1 MLSSAKNR
9 DVGADD
15 QVSHSPLLVGPPGA
29 RYSRVNNNPGGP
41 TMFSFARFSLTAAV
55 GAGLL
60 AGAAHAA
67 EWKFNNGLPEGR
79 GESKQL
85 EQFAADVADLSG
97 GSLTIDVFHGGS
109 LNLKDND
116 VARWLPQGAVEMGL
130 VWANYLGRDVPAL
143 NAVMV
148 QGSVGSPEELITALP
163 EIQEI
168 YTEVLSEMDIVPTG
182 FMALP
187 LLKASIF
194 CREEPV
200 RTLDDLK
207 TRKLRVWS
215 NDQVETFTKLGV
227 SAQIVGQN
235 DLYVAL
241 QTGVVDCAVY
251 PALFAHTISLQE
263 VTKYASYLYPVAG
276 VPYVL
281 GASQGAWDGLSDAE
295 RDAVTTAA
303 GRVWERTNEYSQAE
317 ENEQAARAKLTEQGI
332 EFLDDFSDDDRSAFL
347 AAASSTWEELA
358 NEAGGDAPAYRQ
370 RILAVLGR

>member
-1 MLSSAKNR
+1 MKQPLRYLLSS
-9 DVGADD
+9 VLIGIGIGGA
-15 QVSHSPLLVGPPGA
+15 QV
-29 RYSRVNNNPGGP
+29 
-41 TMFSFARFSLTAAV
+41 
-55 GAGLL
+55 
-60 AGAAHAA
+60 HAE

-79 GESKQL
+79 NESKEL
-85 EQFAADVADLSG
+85 DQFAADVAELSNG
-97 GSLTIDVFHGGS
+97 NVNIKVFHGGS
-109 LNLKDND
+109 LNLQNND

-130 VWANYLGRDVPAL
+130 VWANYLGRDAPAL
-143 NAVMV
+143 NAVLI
-148 QGSVGSPEELITALP
+148 QGSVGSSEELIKVLP

-168 YTEVLSEMDIVPTG
+168 YTEELAEWGIVPTG

-200 RTLDDLK
+200 RTLEDLK

-227 SAQIVGQN
+227 AAQIVGQN
-235 DLYVAL
+235 ELYVAL

-281 GASQGAWDGLSDAE
+281 GANQDAWEKLSD
-295 RDAVTTAA
+295 DDKTAVSTAA
-303 GRVWERTNEYSQAE
+303 TRVWDRTNQYDSAE
-317 ENEQAARAKLTEQGI
+317 QKEVDAREKLAAQGI
-332 EFLDDFSDDDRSAFL
+332 EFLDEFSNEDRSAFL
-347 AAASSTWEELA
+347 DAASETWLELA
-358 NEAGGDAPAYRQ
+358 EEAGGNALAHRQ
-370 RILAVLGR
+370 RILDVLGR

>member
-1 MLSSAKNR
+1 MLGYVRRTLSVAM
-9 DVGADD
+9 V
-15 QVSHSPLLVGPPGA
+15 
-29 RYSRVNNNPGGP
+29 
-41 TMFSFARFSLTAAV
+41 
-55 GAGLL
+55 AGL
-60 AGAAHAA
+60 ACGTADAA

-79 GESKQL
+79 GESAQL
-85 EQFAADVADLSG
+85 ETFAEDVAELSD

-116 VARWLPQGAVEMGL
+116 VARWLPRGAVEMGL

-143 NAVMV
+143 NAVMI
-148 QGSVGSPEELITALP
+148 QGSVGSPEELIAALP

-168 YTEVLSEMDIVPTG
+168 YTEVLSELDIVPTG

-187 LLKASIF
+187 LLQASIF
-194 CREEPV
+194 CREDPV
-200 RTLDDLK
+200 RTLDDLRTK
-207 TRKLRVWS
+207 KLRVWS

-263 VTKYASYLYPVAG
+263 VTDYASYLYPVAG

-281 GASQGAWDGLSDAE
+281 GASKGAWDGLSDAE
-295 RDAVTTAA
+295 REAVSTAA
-303 GRVWERTNEYSQAE
+303 ARVWERTNEYSQAE
-317 ENEQAARAKLTEQGI
+317 ENEQAARAKLEEQGV
-332 EFLDDFSDDDRSAFL
+332 EFLEPFSDEDRAAFL
-347 AAASSTWEELA
+347 EAASETWAEMAE
-358 NEAGGDAPAYRQ
+358 EAGGKAPEYRQ
-370 RILAVLGR
+370 RILDVIGR

>member
-1 MLSSAKNR
+1 MLKRLNHILGTLA
-9 DVGADD
+9 VVFA
-15 QVSHSPLLVGPPGA
+15 
-29 RYSRVNNNPGGP
+29 
-41 TMFSFARFSLTAAV
+41 SF
-55 GAGLL
+55 GAG
-60 AGAAHAA
+60 AA

-85 EQFAADVADLSG
+85 ETFAKDVAELSG
-97 GSLTIDVFHGGS
+97 GSLNINVFHGGS

-116 VARWLPQGAVEMGL
+116 VARWLPRGAVEMGL

-143 NAVMV
+143 NAVMI
-148 QGSVGSPEELITALP
+148 QGSVGSPDELISALP
-163 EIQEI
+163 EIQTI
-168 YTEVLSEMDIVPTG
+168 YTEVLSELDIVPTG

-200 RTLDDLK
+200 RSLADLRK
-207 TRKLRVWS
+207 KKLRVWS
-215 NDQVETFTKLGV
+215 NDQVQTFTKLGV

-251 PALFAHTISLQE
+251 PALFAHTISLHE

-281 GASQGAWDGLSDAE
+281 GASKGAWNGLSAE
-295 RDAVTTAA
+295 ERSAVSTAA
-303 GRVWERTNEYSQAE
+303 SRVWERTNEYSQAE
-317 ENEQAARAKLTEQGI
+317 AREQAARAKLTEQGVV
-332 EFLDDFSDDDRSAFL
+332 FLEPFSETDRAAFL
-347 AAASSTWEELA
+347 EAASSTWLELA
-358 NEAGGDAPAYRQ
+358 QDAGGKAPEYRE
-370 RILAVLGR
+370 RILRVLGR

>member
-1 MLSSAKNR
+1 
-9 DVGADD
+9 
-15 QVSHSPLLVGPPGA
+15 
-29 RYSRVNNNPGGP
+29 
-41 TMFSFARFSLTAAV
+41 MFKILRFSLSAALGLGVAIGTAN
-55 GAGLL
+55 
-60 AGAAHAA
+60 AA

-85 EQFAADVADLSG
+85 ETFAADVAELSD
-97 GSLTIDVFHGGS
+97 GSLTVKIFHGGS

-116 VARWLPQGAVEMGL
+116 VARWLPRGAVEMGL

-148 QGSVGSPEELITALP
+148 QGSVGSSKELIMALP
-163 EIQEI
+163 EIQKI
-168 YTEVLSEMDIVPTG
+168 YTEVLGEWDIVPTG

-194 CREEPV
+194 CREQPV
-200 RTLDDLK
+200 RTLDDLR

-215 NDQVETFTKLGV
+215 NDQVQTFTKLGV

-281 GASQGAWDGLSDAE
+281 GASQGAWDGLTDAE
-295 RDAVTTAA
+295 RNAVSTAA
-303 GRVWERTNEYSQAE
+303 TRVWERTNEYSKAE
-317 ENEQAARAKLTEQGI
+317 ENEQAARARLAEQGI
-332 EFLDDFSDDDRSAFL
+332 EFLDAFSDEDRGAFL
-347 AAASSTWEELA
+347 EAASATWQGMAE
-358 NEAGGDAPAYRQ
+358 EAGGKAPEYRQ
-370 RILAVLGR
+370 RILDVLGR

>member
-1 MLSSAKNR
+1 MLISIIKIITTTVALVLTSVGVHAK
-9 DVGADD
+9 
-15 QVSHSPLLVGPPGA
+15 
-29 RYSRVNNNPGGP
+29 
-41 TMFSFARFSLTAAV
+41 
-55 GAGLL
+55 
-60 AGAAHAA
+60 

-85 EQFAADVADLSG
+85 ETFATDVTQLSG

-116 VARWLPQGAVEMGL
+116 VARWLPRGAVEMGL

-143 NAVMV
+143 NAVMI
-148 QGSVGSPEELITALP
+148 QGSVGSPQELISALP
-163 EIQEI
+163 EIQNI
-168 YTEVLSEMDIVPTG
+168 YTEVLSKLDIVPTG

-200 RTLDDLK
+200 SSLEKLRTK
-207 TRKLRVWS
+207 KLRVWS
-215 NDQVETFTKLGV
+215 NDQVQTFTKLGV
-227 SAQIVGQN
+227 SAQIIGQN

-251 PALFAHTISLQE
+251 PALFAHTISLNE

-281 GASQGAWDGLSDAE
+281 GASKSAWDGLSDVERQAVRTAAE
-295 RDAVTTAA
+295 R
-303 GRVWERTNEYSQAE
+303 VWARTNEYSKAE
-317 ENEQAARAKLTEQGI
+317 EKEQAAREKLKAQGL
-332 EFLDDFSDDDRSAFL
+332 EFVAPFSGEDRAAFLD
-347 AAASSTWEELA
+347 AASSTWLEIAED
-358 NEAGGDAPAYRQ
+358 AGGKAPQYRK
-370 RILAVLGR
+370 RILKVLGR

>member
-1 MLSSAKNR
+1 MLR
-9 DVGADD
+9 F
-15 QVSHSPLLVGPPGA
+15 L
-29 RYSRVNNNPGGP
+29 
-41 TMFSFARFSLTAAV
+41 RFSLPAAL
-55 GAGLL
+55 GICIS
-60 AGAAHAA
+60 AGAAQAA
-67 EWKFNNGLPEGR
+67 DWKFNNGLPEGR

-85 EQFAADVADLSG
+85 ETFAAEVAELSG
-97 GSLTIDVFHGGS
+97 GSLNIDVFHGGS

-116 VARWLPQGAVEMGL
+116 VARWLPRGAAEMGL

-168 YTEVLSEMDIVPTG
+168 YEEVLAEWGIVPTG

-194 CREEPV
+194 CREKPV
-200 RTLDDLK
+200 RTLEDLR

-281 GASQGAWDGLSDAE
+281 GASESAWNGLSDAE
-295 RDAVTTAA
+295 RTAVSTAA
-303 GRVWERTNEYSQAE
+303 ANVWKRTNEYSKAE
-317 ENEQAARAKLTEQGI
+317 ENEQAARL
-332 EFLDDFSDDDRSAFL
+332 
-347 AAASSTWEELA
+347 
-358 NEAGGDAPAYRQ
+358 N
-370 RILAVLGR
+370 

>member
-1 MLSSAKNR
+1 MFLTATRALSA
-9 DVGADD
+9 A
-15 QVSHSPLLVGPPGA
+15 LV
-29 RYSRVNNNPGGP
+29 
-41 TMFSFARFSLTAAV
+41 LTAAATV
-55 GAGLL
+55 SDAN
-60 AGAAHAA
+60 
-67 EWKFNNGLPEGR
+67 EWRFNNGLPEGR

-85 EQFAADVADLSG
+85 ETFAADVAELTG
-97 GSLTIDVFHGGS
+97 GSVTIDVFHGGS

-116 VARWLPQGAVEMGL
+116 VARWLPRGAVEMGL

-143 NAVMV
+143 NAVMI
-148 QGSVGSPEELITALP
+148 QGSVGSPEELIAALP

-168 YTEVLSEMDIVPTG
+168 YTEVLTELDIVPTG

-194 CREEPV
+194 CREDPV
-200 RTLDDLK
+200 RTLDDLRK
-207 TRKLRVWS
+207 KKLRVWS
-215 NDQVETFTKLGV
+215 NDQVETFEKLGV

-281 GASQGAWDGLSDAE
+281 GASESAWESLTDSE
-295 RDAVTTAA
+295 RDAISTAA
-303 GRVWERTNEYSQAE
+303 ARVWERTNEYSKAE
-317 ENEQAARAKLTEQGI
+317 ENEAAARAKLAEQGV
-332 EFLDDFSDDDRSAFL
+332 EFLDPFSDEDRAAFL
-347 AAASSTWEELA
+347 DAASETWSA
-358 NEAGGDAPAYRQ
+358 MAAEAGGKAPEYRE
-370 RILAVLGR
+370 RILGVLGR

>member
-1 MLSSAKNR
+1 MRKLLNRFLAAATVALCFASA
-9 DVGADD
+9 
-15 QVSHSPLLVGPPGA
+15 QVVA
-29 RYSRVNNNPGGP
+29 
-41 TMFSFARFSLTAAV
+41 T
-55 GAGLL
+55 
-60 AGAAHAA
+60 

-85 EQFAADVADLSG
+85 DQFAEEVAELSN
-97 GSLTIDVFHGGS
+97 GSLNIDVFHGGS
-109 LNLKDND
+109 LNLQNND
-116 VARWLPQGAVEMGL
+116 VARWLPKGAVEMGL
-130 VWANYLGRDVPAL
+130 VWANYLGRDAPAL
-143 NAVMV
+143 NAVLI
-148 QGSVGSPEELITALP
+148 QGSVGSPEELIEVLP
-163 EIQEI
+163 TIQEI
-168 YTEVLSEMDIVPTG
+168 YTEELAEWGIVPAG

-200 RTLDDLK
+200 RTLADLK

-227 SAQIVGQN
+227 AAQIVGQN

-281 GASQGAWDGLSDAE
+281 GANQKSWDGLTDDE
-295 RDAVTTAA
+295 RNAVTTAA
-303 GRVWERTNEYSQAE
+303 THVWQRTNQYDSAE
-317 ENEQAARAKLTEQGI
+317 EKEAEARANLADQGI
-332 EFLDDFSDDDRSAFL
+332 EFLEAFSDDDRDAFL
-347 AAASSTWEELA
+347 AAASETWKTLA
-358 NEAGGDAPAYRQ
+358 EDAGGNAPANRQ
-370 RILAVLGR
+370 RILDVLGR

>member
-1 MLSSAKNR
+1 MFKLLYAMVVTFTGLSI
-9 DVGADD
+9 
-15 QVSHSPLLVGPPGA
+15 
-29 RYSRVNNNPGGP
+29 
-41 TMFSFARFSLTAAV
+41 FAS
-55 GAGLL
+55 
-60 AGAAHAA
+60 AAHST

-85 EQFAADVADLSG
+85 ETFAADVAELTD
-97 GSLTIDVFHGGS
+97 GSLKIDVFHGGS

-116 VARWLPQGAVEMGL
+116 VARWLPKGAVEMGL

-148 QGSVGSPEELITALP
+148 QGSVGSSDELITALP

-168 YTEVLSEMDIVPTG
+168 YKEVLGELDIVPAG

-187 LLKASIF
+187 ILKASIF
-194 CREEPV
+194 CREKPV
-200 RTLDDLK
+200 RTLADLK

-281 GASQGAWDGLSDAE
+281 GVSEGAWNELDDTQRNAI
-295 RDAVTTAA
+295 TTAA
-303 GRVWERTNEYSQAE
+303 ESVWARTNEYSQADAK
-317 ENEQAARAKLTEQGI
+317 ENTARQKLSEQGI
-332 EFLDDFSDDDRSAFL
+332 EFLDAFSDGDRSSFL
-347 AAASSTWEELA
+347 TAASETWKSMAED
-358 NEAGGDAPAYRQ
+358 AGGKAPEYRQ
-370 RILAVLGR
+370 RILDVLGR

>member
-1 MLSSAKNR
+1 MNAIFRRTLPVALAL
-9 DVGADD
+9 G
-15 QVSHSPLLVGPPGA
+15 LV
-29 RYSRVNNNPGGP
+29 
-41 TMFSFARFSLTAAV
+41 
-55 GAGLL
+55 AGT
-60 AGAAHAA
+60 GTAA

-79 GESKQL
+79 GESAQL
-85 EQFAADVADLSG
+85 ETFAADVAELTG

-116 VARWLPQGAVEMGL
+116 VARWLPRGAVEMGL

-143 NAVMV
+143 NAVMI
-148 QGSVGSPEELITALP
+148 QGSVGSPEELIAALP

-168 YTEVLSEMDIVPTG
+168 YTEVLGELDIVPTG

-194 CREEPV
+194 CREDPV
-200 RTLDDLK
+200 RTLDELRTK
-207 TRKLRVWS
+207 KLRVWS

-281 GASQGAWDGLSDAE
+281 GASKAAWDGLGDDE
-295 RDAVTTAA
+295 RAAITTAA
-303 GRVWERTNEYSQAE
+303 ARVWERTNEYSKAE
-317 ENEQAARAKLTEQGI
+317 ENEAAARAKLAEQGI
-332 EFLDDFSDDDRSAFL
+332 EFLDAFSDEDRAAFL
-347 AAASSTWEELA
+347 EAASATWLQMAE
-358 NEAGGDAPAYRQ
+358 EAGGNAPEYRQ
-370 RILAVLGR
+370 RILDVLGR

>member
-1 MLSSAKNR
+1 MRKFLS
-9 DVGADD
+9 
-15 QVSHSPLLVGPPGA
+15 LLLPIACGVCLSIG
-29 RYSRVNNNPGGP
+29 
-41 TMFSFARFSLTAAV
+41 T
-55 GAGLL
+55 
-60 AGAAHAA
+60 AHAA
-67 EWKFNNGLPEGR
+67 NWKFNNGLPEGR

-85 EQFAADVADLSG
+85 EKFAEEVSDLSN
-97 GSLTIDVFHGGS
+97 GSLNIKVFHGGS

-116 VARWLPQGAVEMGL
+116 VARWLPRGAAEMGL

-143 NAVMV
+143 NAVMI
-148 QGSVGSPEELITALP
+148 QGSVGSPKELITALP
-163 EIQEI
+163 EIQKI
-168 YTEVLSEMDIVPTG
+168 YKEVLAEWKIVPTG

-187 LLKASIF
+187 ILKASIF
-194 CREEPV
+194 CREKPV
-200 RTLDDLK
+200 RTLDDLR

-281 GASQGAWDGLSDAE
+281 GASESAWNTLSDKE
-295 RDAVTTAA
+295 RASISTAA
-303 GRVWERTNEYSQAE
+303 ANVWARTNEYSKAE
-317 ENEQAARAKLTEQGI
+317 EKEQAARAKLTAQGI
-332 EFLDDFSDDDRSAFL
+332 QFLDAFSEEDRLAFL
-347 AAASSTWEELA
+347 NAASKTWQQMA
-358 NEAGGDAPAYRQ
+358 NEAGGKAPEYRQ
-370 RILAVLGR
+370 RILNVLGR

>member
-1 MLSSAKNR
+1 MFENLGRAVSAALVLGLSA
-9 DVGADD
+9 
-15 QVSHSPLLVGPPGA
+15 
-29 RYSRVNNNPGGP
+29 
-41 TMFSFARFSLTAAV
+41 
-55 GAGLL
+55 GAG
-60 AGAAHAA
+60 HAT

-79 GESKQL
+79 GESAQL
-85 EQFAADVADLSG
+85 ETFAADVAELSG
-97 GSLTIDVFHGGS
+97 GSLTIDIFHGGS

-116 VARWLPQGAVEMGL
+116 VARWLPRGAVEMGL

-143 NAVMV
+143 NAVMI
-148 QGSVGSPEELITALP
+148 QGSVGSPDELIAALP

-168 YTEVLSEMDIVPTG
+168 YTEVLGELDIVPTG

-194 CREEPV
+194 CSGDPV
-200 RTLDDLK
+200 RSLEDLR

-263 VTKYASYLYPVAG
+263 VTDYASYLYPVAG

-281 GASQGAWDGLSDAE
+281 GASKAAWEGLSDAE
-295 RDAVTTAA
+295 RDAVSTAA
-303 GRVWERTNEYSQAE
+303 ARVWERTNEYSKAE
-317 ENEQAARAKLTEQGI
+317 ENEQAARAKLAEQGI
-332 EFLDDFSDDDRSAFL
+332 EFLEPFSDEDRAAFL
-347 AAASSTWEELA
+347 EAASATWLEMAE
-358 NEAGGDAPAYRQ
+358 EAGGKAPEYRQ
-370 RILAVLGR
+370 RILDVLGR

>member
-1 MLSSAKNR
+1 MFRKLRKSLIALLGAGLTLSSAN
-9 DVGADD
+9 
-15 QVSHSPLLVGPPGA
+15 
-29 RYSRVNNNPGGP
+29 
-41 TMFSFARFSLTAAV
+41 
-55 GAGLL
+55 
-60 AGAAHAA
+60 AA

-85 EQFAADVADLSG
+85 ETFASDVEELSG
-97 GSLTIDVFHGGS
+97 GSLKINVFHGGS

-116 VARWLPQGAVEMGL
+116 VARWLPRGAVEMGL

-143 NAVMV
+143 NAVMI
-148 QGSVGSPEELITALP
+148 QGSVGSPDELIKALP

-168 YTEVLSEMDIVPTG
+168 YTEVLAEWDIVPTG

-200 RTLDDLK
+200 RTLDELRTK
-207 TRKLRVWS
+207 KLRVWS

-281 GASQGAWDGLSDAE
+281 GASEGAWNNLTDAE
-295 RDAVTTAA
+295 RDAVSTAA
-303 GRVWERTNEYSQAE
+303 ASVWERTNEYSKAE
-317 ENEQAARAKLTEQGI
+317 ENEQAARSKLAEQGI
-332 EFLDDFSDDDRSAFL
+332 EFLDAFSDDDRAAVL
-347 AAASSTWEELA
+347 AAASETWLEMAE
-358 NEAGGDAPAYRQ
+358 EAGGDAPAYRQ
-370 RILAVLGR
+370 RILDVLGR

>member
-1 MLSSAKNR
+1 
-9 DVGADD
+9 
-15 QVSHSPLLVGPPGA
+15 
-29 RYSRVNNNPGGP
+29 
-41 TMFSFARFSLTAAV
+41 MFGNIRRTFSVAAV
-55 GAGLL
+55 LALATGAVD
-60 AGAAHAA
+60 AA

-79 GESKQL
+79 GESGQL
-85 EQFAADVADLSG
+85 ETFAADVAELSG
-97 GSLTIDVFHGGS
+97 GSLTINVFHGGS

-116 VARWLPQGAVEMGL
+116 VARWLPRGAVEMGL

-143 NAVMV
+143 NAVMI

-168 YTEVLSEMDIVPTG
+168 YTEVLGELDIVPTG

-194 CREEPV
+194 CREDPV
-200 RTLDDLK
+200 RTLEDLRTK
-207 TRKLRVWS
+207 KLRVWS

-227 SAQIVGQN
+227 SAQIVWQN

-263 VTKYASYLYPVAG
+263 VTSYASYLYPVAG

-281 GASQGAWDGLSDAE
+281 GASKEAWDGLSDAE
-295 RDAVTTAA
+295 REAVSTAA
-303 GRVWERTNEYSQAE
+303 ARVWERTNEYSKAD
-317 ENEQAARAKLTEQGI
+317 ENEQAARAKLAEQGI
-332 EFLDDFSDDDRSAFL
+332 EFLDPFSDEDRAAFL
-347 AAASSTWEELA
+347 DAASATWLTMAED
-358 NEAGGDAPAYRQ
+358 AGGDAPAYRQ
-370 RILAVLGR
+370 RILDVLGR

>member
-1 MLSSAKNR
+1 MLINIIKIITTTVALVLTS
-9 DVGADD
+9 VG
-15 QVSHSPLLVGPPGA
+15 V
-29 RYSRVNNNPGGP
+29 
-41 TMFSFARFSLTAAV
+41 
-55 GAGLL
+55 
-60 AGAAHAA
+60 HAT

-85 EQFAADVADLSG
+85 ETFAADVTQLSG

-116 VARWLPQGAVEMGL
+116 VARWLPRGAVEMGL

-143 NAVMV
+143 NAVMI
-148 QGSVGSPEELITALP
+148 QGSVGSPQELISALP
-163 EIQEI
+163 EIQDI
-168 YTEVLSEMDIVPTG
+168 YTEVLNELDIVPTG

-200 RTLDDLK
+200 SSLEKLRTK
-207 TRKLRVWS
+207 KLRVWS
-215 NDQVETFTKLGV
+215 NDQVQTFTKLGV
-227 SAQIVGQN
+227 SAQIIGQN

-251 PALFAHTISLQE
+251 PALFAHTISLNE

-281 GASQGAWDGLSDAE
+281 GASKSAWDNLSDGERQAVSTAAE
-295 RDAVTTAA
+295 R
-303 GRVWERTNEYSQAE
+303 VWARTNEYSKAE
-317 ENEQAARAKLTEQGI
+317 EKEQAARAKLKAQGLEFVAPFSEQTGQH
-332 EFLDDFSDDDRSAFL
+332 FSMQPHQPGWRLQKTLRQSA
-347 AAASSTWEELA
+347 T
-358 NEAGGDAPAYRQ
+358 
-370 RILAVLGR
+370 V

>member
-1 MLSSAKNR
+1 
-9 DVGADD
+9 
-15 QVSHSPLLVGPPGA
+15 
-29 RYSRVNNNPGGP
+29 
-41 TMFSFARFSLTAAV
+41 MFKILRFSLSAVLGLGVAV
-55 GAGLL
+55 GA
-60 AGAAHAA
+60 ANAA

-85 EQFAADVADLSG
+85 EIFAADVAELSG
-97 GSLTIDVFHGGS
+97 GSLTIKVFHGGS

-116 VARWLPQGAVEMGL
+116 VARWLPRGAVEMGL

-148 QGSVGSPEELITALP
+148 QGSVGSSEELIMALP

-168 YTEVLSEMDIVPTG
+168 YTEVLAEWDIVPTG

-194 CREEPV
+194 CRKQPV
-200 RTLDDLK
+200 RTLDALR

-215 NDQVETFTKLGV
+215 NDQVQTFTKLGV

-281 GASQGAWDGLSDAE
+281 GASQGAWDGLTDAE
-295 RDAVTTAA
+295 RNAVSTAA
-303 GRVWERTNEYSQAE
+303 ARVWERTNEYSKAE
-317 ENEQAARAKLTEQGI
+317 ENEQAARARLAEQGI
-332 EFLDDFSDDDRSAFL
+332 EFLDAFSDEDRGAFL
-347 AAASSTWEELA
+347 EAASATWQEMAE
-358 NEAGGDAPAYRQ
+358 EAGGKAPEYRQ
-370 RILAVLGR
+370 RILDVLGR

>member
-1 MLSSAKNR
+1 VIEFTNLWRNKLLKLLYTLVITALGLSI
-9 DVGADD
+9 V
-15 QVSHSPLLVGPPGA
+15 
-29 RYSRVNNNPGGP
+29 
-41 TMFSFARFSLTAAV
+41 
-55 GAGLL
+55 AGS
-60 AGAAHAA
+60 AHAT
-67 EWKFNNGLPEGR
+67 EWKFNNGLPESR

-85 EQFAADVADLSG
+85 ETFANEVADLTG
-97 GSLTIDVFHGGS
+97 GSLSINVFHGGS

-130 VWANYLGRDVPAL
+130 VWANYLGRDVPSL
-143 NAVMV
+143 NAVMI
-148 QGSVGSPEELITALP
+148 QGSVGSADELITALP

-168 YTEVLSEMDIVPTG
+168 YKEVLSEFDIVPTG

-187 LLKASIF
+187 ILKASIF
-194 CREEPV
+194 CREKPV
-200 RTLDDLK
+200 RSLDDLR

-251 PALFAHTISLQE
+251 PALYAHTISLQE

-281 GASQGAWDGLSDAE
+281 GASKNAWNLLTEAE
-295 RDAVTTAA
+295 KNAITYAA
-303 GRVWERTNEYSQAE
+303 DRVWERTNEYSQAE
-317 ENEQAARAKLTEQGI
+317 QKETDARSKLAEQGV
-332 EFLDDFSDDDRSAFL
+332 EFLEAFSDSDRSAFL
-347 AAASSTWEELA
+347 DAASQTWKSMAE
-358 NEAGGDAPAYRQ
+358 NAGGKAPEYRQ
-370 RILAVLGR
+370 RILDILER

>member
-1 MLSSAKNR
+1 MRKFLGFLLPIACGICLS
-9 DVGADD
+9 
-15 QVSHSPLLVGPPGA
+15 
-29 RYSRVNNNPGGP
+29 
-41 TMFSFARFSLTAAV
+41 M
-55 GAGLL
+55 
-60 AGAAHAA
+60 GAAQAA
-67 EWKFNNGLPEGR
+67 NWKFNNGLPEGR

-85 EQFAADVADLSG
+85 EKFAEEVSDLSD
-97 GSLTIDVFHGGS
+97 GSLNIKVFHGGS

-116 VARWLPQGAVEMGL
+116 VARWLPRGAAEMGL

-143 NAVMV
+143 NAVMI
-148 QGSVGSPEELITALP
+148 QGSVGSPKELITALP
-163 EIQEI
+163 EIQKI
-168 YTEVLSEMDIVPTG
+168 YKEVLADWKIVPTG

-187 LLKASIF
+187 ILKASIF
-194 CREEPV
+194 CREKPV
-200 RTLDDLK
+200 RTLNDLR

-281 GASQGAWDGLSDAE
+281 GASESAWNTLSDKE
-295 RDAVTTAA
+295 RTSISTAA
-303 GRVWERTNEYSQAE
+303 ANVWARTNEYSKAE
-317 ENEQAARAKLTEQGI
+317 EKEQAARSKLSAQGI
-332 EFLDDFSDDDRSAFL
+332 EFLDAFSEDDRLAFL
-347 AAASSTWEELA
+347 NAASQTWQQMA
-358 NEAGGDAPAYRQ
+358 NEAGGKAPEYRQ
-370 RILAVLGR
+370 RILNVLGR

>member
-1 MLSSAKNR
+1 MATIVALGIISTSA
-9 DVGADD
+9 
-15 QVSHSPLLVGPPGA
+15 QS
-29 RYSRVNNNPGGP
+29 
-41 TMFSFARFSLTAAV
+41 
-55 GAGLL
+55 
-60 AGAAHAA
+60 A

-85 EQFAADVADLSG
+85 ETFATDVADLTG
-97 GSLTIDVFHGGS
+97 GSLNIDVFHGGS

-116 VARWLPQGAVEMGL
+116 VARWLPKGAVEMGL

-148 QGSVGSPEELITALP
+148 QGSVGSSDELITALP

-168 YTEVLSEMDIVPTG
+168 YKEVLGELDIVPAG

-187 LLKASIF
+187 ILKASIF
-194 CREEPV
+194 CREKPV
-200 RTLDDLK
+200 RTLADLK

-281 GASQGAWDGLSDAE
+281 GVSEGAWNGLDDSE
-295 RDAVTTAA
+295 RSAVTTAA
-303 GRVWERTNEYSQAE
+303 ERVWARTNEYSQAE
-317 ENEQAARAKLTEQGI
+317 EKENAARQKLSEQGI
-332 EFLDDFSDDDRSAFL
+332 EFLNEFSDEDRNAFL
-347 AAASSTWEELA
+347 IAASDTWKSMAED
-358 NEAGGDAPAYRQ
+358 AGGKAPEYRQ
-370 RILAVLGR
+370 RILDVLGR

>member
-1 MLSSAKNR
+1 
-9 DVGADD
+9 
-15 QVSHSPLLVGPPGA
+15 
-29 RYSRVNNNPGGP
+29 
-41 TMFSFARFSLTAAV
+41 MFKILRFSLSAVLGLGVAV
-55 GAGLL
+55 GA
-60 AGAAHAA
+60 ANAA

-85 EQFAADVADLSG
+85 EIFAADVAELSG
-97 GSLTIDVFHGGS
+97 GSLTVKVFHGGS

-116 VARWLPQGAVEMGL
+116 VARWLPRGAVEMGL

-148 QGSVGSPEELITALP
+148 QGSVGSSEELIMALP

-168 YTEVLSEMDIVPTG
+168 YTEVLAEWDIVPTG

-194 CREEPV
+194 CRKQPV
-200 RTLDDLK
+200 RTLDALR

-215 NDQVETFTKLGV
+215 NDQVQTFTKLGV

-281 GASQGAWDGLSDAE
+281 GASQGAWDGLTDAE
-295 RDAVTTAA
+295 RNAVSTAA
-303 GRVWERTNEYSQAE
+303 TRVWERTNEYSKAE
-317 ENEQAARAKLTEQGI
+317 ENEQAARARLAEQGI
-332 EFLDDFSDDDRSAFL
+332 EFLDAFSDEDRGAFL
-347 AAASSTWEELA
+347 EAASATWQEMAE
-358 NEAGGDAPAYRQ
+358 EAGGKAPEYRQ
-370 RILAVLGR
+370 RILDVLGR

>member
-1 MLSSAKNR
+1 MFLTATRALSA
-9 DVGADD
+9 A
-15 QVSHSPLLVGPPGA
+15 LV
-29 RYSRVNNNPGGP
+29 
-41 TMFSFARFSLTAAV
+41 LTAAATV
-55 GAGLL
+55 SDAN
-60 AGAAHAA
+60 
-67 EWKFNNGLPEGR
+67 EWRFNNGLPEGR

-85 EQFAADVADLSG
+85 ETFAADVAELTG
-97 GSLTIDVFHGGS
+97 GSVTIDVFHGGS

-116 VARWLPQGAVEMGL
+116 VARWLPRGAVEMGL

-143 NAVMV
+143 NAVMI
-148 QGSVGSPEELITALP
+148 QGSVGSPEELIAALP

-168 YTEVLSEMDIVPTG
+168 YTEVLTELDIVPTG

-194 CREEPV
+194 CREDPV
-200 RTLDDLK
+200 RTLDDLRK
-207 TRKLRVWS
+207 KKLRVWS
-215 NDQVETFTKLGV
+215 NDQVETFEKLGV

-281 GASQGAWDGLSDAE
+281 GASESAWESLTDSE
-295 RDAVTTAA
+295 RDAISTAA
-303 GRVWERTNEYSQAE
+303 ARVWERTNEYSNAE
-317 ENEQAARAKLTEQGI
+317 ENEAAARAKLAEQGV
-332 EFLDDFSDDDRSAFL
+332 EFLDPFSDEDRAAFL
-347 AAASSTWEELA
+347 DAASETWSA
-358 NEAGGDAPAYRQ
+358 MAAEAGGKAPEYRE
-370 RILAVLGR
+370 RILGVLGR